1 MEVKEQQLPNSLYTT
16 AKNPEVEKGFPPLK
30 QTDQK
35 DQKRSVTQNK
45 VLVALIT
52 DPQGMAVPDFAF
64 FCYQKKSRTHL
75 VSYI

>member
-35 DQKRSVTQNK
+35 DQRDQ
-45 VLVALIT
+45 
-52 DPQGMAVPDFAF
+52 
-64 FCYQKKSRTHL
+64 
-75 VSYI
+75 